1 MNKTAKRIMGAML
14 ALTLIC
20 GGAYGISTQI
30 KPQEVGAATT
40 STVKW
45 NGKTPKYIFMFIHD
59 HQISCK

>member
-45 NGKTPKYIFMFIHD
+45 NGKTPIF
-59 HQISCK
+59 SCL